1 MDQNE
6 ILLTIVGMAVVTY
19 IPRLLPVWTLSSRPL
34 PRIVVAWLRYVPSAV
49 LAAMLFPAIA
59 APDPLAG
66 DSFGSRYLFLWAA
79 FPTLLVAYKTRSF
92 FGSVAT
98 GVVVVAVARVLLG

>member
-19 IPRLLPVWTLSSRPL
+19 IPRLLPVWALSSRPL
-34 PRIVVAWLRYVPSAV
+34 PRIAVAWLRYVPSAV

-79 FPTLLVAYKTRSF
+79 FPTLVVAYKTKSL
-92 FGSVAT
+92 FGSVVA
-98 GVVVVAVARVLLG
+98 GMVVVGVARVLLG